1 MQVKESV
8 ALFLIGCC
16 AYELSARAQSSAG
29 AEQPGPDASVDPLP
43 SLETS
48 LPWRSMVDDPLGL
61 EPSDEDL
68 GKSLLRDMDKDAK
81 KKSPAGDA
89 HLFGPLPPPYR
100 AKKGKVVT
108 AVASVRELEHKT
120 AIDIAHGLAKIAV
133 TMRFASVS
141 EKPAEVRYRLAIPYD
156 SGIESLKVCNTNGCR
171 TGVIDRPS
179 ELSLYDDAVLAR
191 GPKPTLP
198 IAHAAFQKD
207 SRGFAIVVRA
217 APILKG
223 SDLTV
228 NLSYVSPIRQ
238 HNGIVRLQLPAR
250 GMDPRAAPTAFEF
263 SDSIRDNLIS
273 NTPLKRDAWIPTE
286 IVARTP
292 VAAKRQ
298 IKAWRFNC
306 IKALCGR
313 ARVAAATE
321 PLRPVDLTLF
331 IDASPSM
338 VGPARGRVATAVSVL
353 LASAPTGTRAR
364 ALVFAARS
372 KPIVKKFVDANE
384 IPLASIANAVLE
396 SELGSATR
404 FENTWDT
411 AMSWPKR
418 KRRNT
423 NRSLVVIVGDGGLT
437 TGRGHARPFSEA
449 KRTGVEVSVLNLADR
464 DAVSALR
471 EGAESTGG
479 IVVNAAAESERASRG
494 YGTAALEDRIAALFT
509 TSVEKRVRIRL
520 GRKTVDLGPLRAGEE
535 RVWEGL
541 LETKRHRL
549 LTRKRTIRFE
559 QAPDQIAHGLEVRLA
574 RAMGKKSP
582 RETLAA
588 VDPEDFKPS
597 QTPRPARGAKR
608 ERCDPRGPAWRKSGI
623 SSDEAPVALAEQR
636 GCQKSDSQKAKKP
649 RPEKPGKGMPSEP
662 LLFMLRSRIIPVARA
677 CFRRDR
683 AGRPNYRK
691 RAVFRFQLSER
702 EVTSADIEGAV
713 SQKLR
718 TCLLSAVDTLDVP
731 YFSGNV
737 IVRYPLITEAE
748 PLPHQIELTPETAK
762 QVDSLLRES
771 RPRSP

>member
-8 ALFLIGCC
+8 VLFLMGCC
-16 AYELSARAQSSAG
+16 AGVLSARAQSSADAG
-29 AEQPGPDASVDPLP
+29 QQQPDASIDPLA
-43 SLETS
+43 SLEAG

-68 GKSLLRDMDKDAK
+68 GKSLLRDIDENAK
-81 KKSPAGDA
+81 KKAKAGDA

-108 AVASVRELEHKT
+108 AVAAVREREHKT

-133 TMRFASVS
+133 TMRFVS
-141 EKPAEVRYRLAIPYD
+141 ISDKPAEVRYRLAIPSE
-156 SGIESLKVCNTNGCR
+156 SGLESLKVCNTNGCR

-198 IAHAAFQKD
+198 IAHAAFRKD
-207 SRGFAIVVRA
+207 SRGSAIVVRA

-228 NLSYVSPIRQ
+228 NLNYVSPIRQ
-238 HNGIVRLQLPAR
+238 HNGIARLQLPAR

-263 SDSIRDNLIS
+263 SDSLRDNLVS
-273 NTPLKRDAWIPTE
+273 NTPLKSDAWIPTE
-286 IVARTP
+286 IVARTSF
-292 VAAKRQ
+292 AAKRQ
-298 IKAWRFNC
+298 IEAWRFSCN
-306 IKALCGR
+306 KKLCGR

-321 PLRPVDLTLF
+321 PLQPVDLTLF

-353 LASAPTGTRAR
+353 LANAPPGTRAR

-372 KPIVKKFVDANE
+372 KPIVKKFVDVNE
-384 IPLASIANAVLE
+384 IPLASIANAIVE

-404 FENTWDT
+404 FENAWET
-411 AMSWPKR
+411 AKAWT
-418 KRRNT
+418 KRRRSGR
-423 NRSLVVIVGDGGLT
+423 NRSVVVIVGDGGLT
-437 TGRGHARPFSEA
+437 TGRSYAKPFSEA
-449 KRTGVEVSVLNLADR
+449 KRAGVEVSVLNLADR
-464 DAVSALR
+464 DAVPELQK
-471 EGAESTGG
+471 GVESTGG
-479 IVVNAAAESERASRG
+479 MVVNAAAESERASRG
-494 YGTAALEDRIAALFT
+494 YGTAALEDRIAALFART
-509 TSVEKRVRIRL
+509 AEKRIRL
-520 GRKTVDLGPLRAGEE
+520 RIGRKTFDLGPLRSGEE
-535 RVWEGL
+535 LVWEGP
-541 LETKRHRL
+541 LETTRFRL
-549 LTRKRTIRFE
+549 FVGTRAIRFE
-559 QAPDQIAHGLEVRLA
+559 QAPDPVAHGLEVRLA
-574 RAMGKKSP
+574 RALGMKSP
-582 RETLAA
+582 REVLAA

-597 QTPRPARGAKR
+597 QTLRPARSIKKDK
-608 ERCDPRGPAWRKSGI
+608 CDPRGPAWKKSGI

-636 GCQKSDSQKAKKP
+636 GCHKSNSQKAKRVQP
-649 RPEKPGKGMPSEP
+649 VKPGKGMPSEP
-662 LLFMLRSRIIPVARA
+662 LLFMLRNRIIPVARA

-683 AGRPNYRK
+683 AGRPNYSK

-718 TCLLSAVDTLDVP
+718 KCLLSAVDTLDVP
-731 YFSGNV
+731 FFSGNV